1 MYQKYKSRKHRIEL
15 AINKNK
21 PIMKRVSTFINLK
34 YDILVTVEF
43 ANIEGIP
50 LYFYVIDE
58 LSLYQLN
65 KETNNVEVKIDNKI
79 IIKELKLIT
88 PIDNIEIE
96 IRFNG

>member
-1 MYQKYKSRKHRIEL
+1 MYQKYKTRKHKIDL

-43 ANIEGIP
+43 TSIEGIP
-50 LYFYVIDE
+50 FYFYVIDE
-58 LSLYQLN
+58 LSLYRLN
-65 KETNNVEVKIDNKI
+65 EETNNVEIKIDNKI
-79 IIKELKLIT
+79 VIKELKLIT
-88 PIDNIEIE
+88 PIDNVEIE